1 MIINET
7 NPADLSL
14 EEINLEISNLTAES
28 TRILKENQER
38 TYSINVKDV
47 KTFGILL
54 KQIEKNTKWTHT
66 DAANLVALWMDL
78 KSRKSEIDTEGNIQM
93 RTANVSSLYQTMLKM
108 TGTGVYEAREHMIL
122 LAQIGESISNAME
135 KVAQDN
141 LQLREIHSRL
151 SLLDDQLPLKTSAE
165 SPVEAPMVEMEVK
178 TTDET
183 TA

>member
-1 MIINET
+1 MTINET

-14 EEINLEISNLTAES
+14 EEIKLEIADLSAES

-47 KTFGILL
+47 KTFNILV

-66 DAANLVALWMDL
+66 DAAALVALWMDL
-78 KSRKSEIDTEGNIQM
+78 KSRKAEIDAEGNIQM

-108 TGTGVYEAREHMIL
+108 SGTGVYEAREHMIL

-135 KVAQDN
+135 QVAKDN
-141 LQLREIHSRL
+141 LQLREIHTRL
-151 SLLDDQLPLKTSAE
+151 SLLDDQLPLKSSATE
-165 SPVEAPMVEMEVK
+165 TAEDSVEMEV
-178 TTDET
+178 ET
-183 TA
+183 VESAD